1 MNIAARKTCYKG
13 WKLEYNGYLM
23 AGHFGHNAGTKYTCI
38 DSYPDTLRGGQAY
51 KKGKMFFL
59 VEAMCGSLRCPPYV
73 HGRELVCA
81 VCSKE

>member
-1 MNIAARKTCYKG
+1 MNIAARKTCYRG

-23 AGHFGHNAGTKYTCI
+23 AGHFGHNAGTMYTCM
-38 DSYPDTLRGGQAY
+38 DSYPDILQGGQTY